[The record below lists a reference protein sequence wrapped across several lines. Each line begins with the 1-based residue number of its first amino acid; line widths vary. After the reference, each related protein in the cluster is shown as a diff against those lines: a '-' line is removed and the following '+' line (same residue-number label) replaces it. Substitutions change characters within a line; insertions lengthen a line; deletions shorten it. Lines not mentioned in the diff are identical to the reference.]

1 MKVHRETVVPVL
13 RHQGEQT
20 PQAGLNVGRES
31 NLSLLNPGNEL
42 KGQEYNEEYDSSGEG
57 AYILMRD
64 SPSKLNLTESLPN
77 ESQPFTYLVWKK
89 LSFGTVFQFPSL
101 PDTFSVLRCCK

>member
-31 NLSLLNPGNEL
+31 NLSLLSPGNEL
-42 KGQEYNEEYDSSGEG
+42 KGREYNEEYDSSGEG
-57 AYILMRD
+57 AYILMRE

-77 ESQPFTYLVWKK
+77 ESQPFTYLV
-89 LSFGTVFQFPSL
+89 
-101 PDTFSVLRCCK
+101 